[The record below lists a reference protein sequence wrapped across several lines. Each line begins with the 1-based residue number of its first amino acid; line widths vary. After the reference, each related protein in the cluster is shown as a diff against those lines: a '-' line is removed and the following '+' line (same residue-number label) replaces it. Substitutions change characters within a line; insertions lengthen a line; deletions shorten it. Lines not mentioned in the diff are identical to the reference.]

1 MNAYQKIRV
10 AIGKAIDSGVH
21 YNFGTT
27 ADSIGKKLGLSER
40 MIQYTHIE
48 LRNSVFEPEFK
59 KIPYSERVLFLPHC
73 ARNSE
78 KCKAISDDEG
88 FHCAHC
94 GACEIDKA
102 EQFAQNLGYK
112 KVFIVPGGSMVKK
125 ILLQYEP
132 KASVGVCCFDE
143 ALLAFELLKNT
154 KIVPQVA
161 LLLRDGCKDT
171 MINMPL
177 LEEKLSLIDETLL
190 PKTKKK

>member
-59 KIPYSERVLFLPHC
+59 KIPYDERVLFLPHC
-73 ARNSE
+73 ARNS
-78 KCKAISDDEG
+78 KSCIATSDDEG
-88 FHCAHC
+88 YHCAHC
-94 GACEIDKA
+94 GACEISHVEK
-102 EQFAQNLGYK
+102 FALNLGYK

-125 ILLQYEP
+125 ILTLYKP

-143 ALLAFELLKNT
+143 ALLAFDLLKNT
-154 KIVPQVA
+154 KIIPQVA

-171 MINMPL
+171 MINVPL
-177 LEEKLSLIDETLL
+177 LEEKLALINETIL